1 MRCPYCGDE
10 GSRVIDSRIARDG
23 GEIRRRREC
32 SECKRRFTTRERV
45 DGVLP
50 KVCKRD
56 ERREEFQREKL
67 VAAVQKA
74 CQKRPVSTDA
84 VERLVDR
91 VERYVQERGER
102 EVPSRLVGE
111 RVMEELTAI
120 DSLAAVR
127 YASVFRNFQSTA
139 EYAEFFEALERS
151 DVPKATGL
159 AEPET
164 TGEADPDNSDSS
176 TS

>member
-1 MRCPYCGDE
+1 MRCPDCGDE

-32 SECKRRFTTRERV
+32 NECTRRFTTRERV

-56 ERREEFQREKL
+56 ERREEFRRDKL

-74 CQKRPVSTDA
+74 CQKRPVSADA

-91 VERYVQERGER
+91 VERHLQERGER

-111 RVMEELTAI
+111 RVMTELKAL
-120 DSLAAVR
+120 DALAAAR
-127 YASVFRNFQSTA
+127 FASVFQNFQCA
-139 EYAEFFEALERS
+139 EDYARFFASIEGHES
-151 DVPKATGL
+151 G
-159 AEPET
+159 
-164 TGEADPDNSDSS
+164 GSG
-176 TS
+176 

>member
-23 GEIRRRREC
+23 AEIRRRREC
-32 SECKRRFTTRERV
+32 NECRRRFTTRERV

-56 ERREEFQREKL
+56 ERREEFRRDKL

-74 CQKRPVSTDA
+74 CQKRPVSADA

-91 VERYVQERGER
+91 VERHLQERGER

-111 RVMEELTAI
+111 RVMTELKGLDA
-120 DSLAAVR
+120 LAAAR
-127 YASVFRNFQSTA
+127 FASVFQNFQRA
-139 EYAEFFEALERS
+139 EDYARFFASIEGHE
-151 DVPKATGL
+151 TG
-159 AEPET
+159 
-164 TGEADPDNSDSS
+164 GGR
-176 TS
+176 

>member
-32 SECKRRFTTRERV
+32 NECKRRFTTRERV

-74 CQKRPVSTDA
+74 CQKRPVSADA

-102 EVPSRLVGE
+102 EVPSRLIGE
-111 RVMEELTAI
+111 RVMEELKAL
-120 DSLAAVR
+120 DPVAAAR
-127 YASVFRNFQSTA
+127 FASVFRNFQDA
-139 EYAEFFEALERS
+139 EDYASFFASIENPGSGSPR
-151 DVPKATGL
+151 
-159 AEPET
+159 
-164 TGEADPDNSDSS
+164 
-176 TS
+176 

>member
-1 MRCPYCGDE
+1 VRCPYCGDE

-23 GEIRRRREC
+23 AEIRRRREC
-32 SECKRRFTTRERV
+32 NECRRRFTTRERV

-56 ERREEFQREKL
+56 ERREEFRRDKL

-74 CQKRPVSTDA
+74 CQKRPVSADA

-91 VERYVQERGER
+91 VERHLQERGER

-111 RVMEELTAI
+111 RVMTELKGLDA
-120 DSLAAVR
+120 LAAAR
-127 YASVFRNFQSTA
+127 FASVFQNFQRA
-139 EYAEFFEALERS
+139 EDYARFFASIEGHE
-151 DVPKATGL
+151 TG
-159 AEPET
+159 
-164 TGEADPDNSDSS
+164 GGR
-176 TS
+176 